1 MITPAV
7 GTMPAGRSWRKWN
20 VERRISKAELLA
32 VYDWDAIRQR
42 ILGAL
47 KKLGRDMPIVPEDEV
62 GAEEQ
67 R

>member
-1 MITPAV
+1 M
-7 GTMPAGRSWRKWN
+7 
-20 VERRISKAELLA
+20 ERRIDKAELLA
-32 VYDWDAIRQR
+32 VYDWDTIRQR

-62 GAEEQ
+62 GADGVRGGLRTPKTEDLKEE

>member
-1 MITPAV
+1 M
-7 GTMPAGRSWRKWN
+7 
-20 VERRISKAELLA
+20 A

-62 GAEEQ
+62 GPRNRGDHAKQEGP
-67 R
+67 